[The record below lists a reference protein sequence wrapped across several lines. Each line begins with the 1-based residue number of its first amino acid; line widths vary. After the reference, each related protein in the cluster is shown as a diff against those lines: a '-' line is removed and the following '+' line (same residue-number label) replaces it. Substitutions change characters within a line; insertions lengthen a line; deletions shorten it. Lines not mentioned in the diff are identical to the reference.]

1 MDYFEEGTKLLL
13 FFLSFLSFPSFLF
26 FFYIST
32 HLFFFFIIGRNKI
45 FEIFRSEVK
54 DNKIARL
61 SYQSSSFLSLSLQPE
76 ETVQLPIPERLAELG
91 MVNSQVAYHVRLLV
105 VLHRAVGALEPGRL
119 LALVPQMGEHRL
131 LPLVEVATTRALVH
145 PVPPHD
151 SEHAAGTGVESL
163 HLRSLFHTPIWN
175 RYTDG
180 ESVING
186 ESSGNQRHLF
196 FSPFLFFLNES
207 SCQVLSRG
215 SLLLL
220 LPAEETEIFEEKG
233 EQGKSRKR
241 TPSSFF
247 RIASNTFDG
256 GRNGWKKKNP

>member
-1 MDYFEEGTKLLL
+1 MEWIISRKGQNFFYFSSPFFRFLL
-13 FFLSFLSFPSFLF
+13 FFS

-163 HLRSLFHTPIWN
+163 HLRSLFHTPI
-175 RYTDG
+175 
-180 ESVING
+180 
-186 ESSGNQRHLF
+186 
-196 FSPFLFFLNES
+196 
-207 SCQVLSRG
+207 
-215 SLLLL
+215 
-220 LPAEETEIFEEKG
+220 
-233 EQGKSRKR
+233 
-241 TPSSFF
+241 
-247 RIASNTFDG
+247 
-256 GRNGWKKKNP
+256 